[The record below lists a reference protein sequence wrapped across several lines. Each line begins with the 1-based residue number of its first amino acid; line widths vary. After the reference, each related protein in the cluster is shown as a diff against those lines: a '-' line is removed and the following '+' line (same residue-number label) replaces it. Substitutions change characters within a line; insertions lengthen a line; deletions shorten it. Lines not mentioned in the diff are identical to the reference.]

1 MINQQIAQRIK
12 NKCKENKISVN
23 QLTKDCGLG
32 KSLIYDM
39 ETKNSS
45 PSVDKIMIIADYLN
59 CSVNYLLGIAEK
71 SDKNISGDNNGIQA
85 DKIDSST
92 INLAQPK
99 NSSLDEMSKELL
111 ERFQS
116 LSFDDKLDV
125 FVYIKNKKGA

>member
-23 QLTKDCGLG
+23 KLTKDCGLG

-39 ETKNSS
+39 ETKDSS
-45 PSVDKIMIIADYLN
+45 PSVDKIVIIANYLN

-71 SDKNISGDNNGIQA
+71 SDKNISGDNNSIQA
-85 DKIDSST
+85 DKINSST
-92 INLAQPK
+92 INLAQSK